1 MEGKPSYNISTR
13 INGEILEIVSA
24 GEVPHDSVE
33 TFTEKVQDIV
43 KSSNTNKMLSD
54 VRELKM
60 PRVCAQ
66 AYSRIKKYPSFFCST
81 TAVVD
86 NPKNADFQLFQE
98 AAAAIFGIKMKY
110 FTDVDSARDWLKDR

>member
-24 GEVPHDSVE
+24 GEVPRDSVE
-33 TFTEKVQDIV
+33 IFTEKVQDIV

-86 NPKNADFQLFQE
+86 NPRHKDFQLFQE
-98 AAAAIFGIKMKY
+98 AAASIFGIEMKY
-110 FTDVDSARDWLKDR
+110 FTDADAARDWLKNR